1 MRGKHKDLK
10 QPARRMVTAS
20 LLDFEI
26 LSSLGY
32 DYSEVFEE
40 GRKAIFKK
48 WLSNH
53 VPPHIGLFKLSR
65 MDLLILDLGEE
76 IETLQEVKS
85 MLEAVRKAQADL
97 LTFPEGDRERQIV
110 FGELAGKHLT
120 KDEITAYH
128 QAFSRRIERGDSG
141 AAVVKSLLQDIETRC
156 NGSGGIIKEIR
167 KGTDSIYRENLVWS
181 FLVEAVKE

>member
-48 WLSNH
+48 WLSNQ

-65 MDLLILDLGEE
+65 MDLLIMDLEEE
-76 IETLQEVKS
+76 IESLQEVKTL
-85 MLEAVRKAQADL
+85 LEQVRKVQADL

-128 QAFSRRIERGDSG
+128 QAFSRRVERGDSG
-141 AAVVKSLLQDIETRC
+141 AAVVKSLLQDIESRC
-156 NGSGGIIKEIR
+156 NGSGGIVKEIR
-167 KGTDSIYRENLVWS
+167 KGDSIYRQNLVWS
-181 FLVEAVKE
+181 FLVDAVKE

>member
-53 VPPHIGLFKLSR
+53 VPPHIGMFKISR
-65 MDLLILDLGEE
+65 MDLLIQDIEE
-76 IETLQEVKS
+76 DI
-85 MLEAVRKAQADL
+85 ADL
-97 LTFPEGDRERQIV
+97 QKVVSLLKETRDAQVALLKLPEGDRERQIV

-141 AAVVKSLLQDIETRC
+141 SAVVKSLLQDIETRC

-167 KGTDSIYRENLVWS
+167 KGTDSVYRENLVWNY
-181 FLVEAVKE
+181 LVEAVKE